1 MKISWRLLYFYAVS
15 VIMGA
20 MVGLMG
26 AVFQLSVTWGSSFK
40 FHIIHSLGAWLP
52 PWLGL
57 GLWCGV
63 CVLFAAWLVYRFAP
77 EASGS
82 GVQEIEG
89 ALLGKRPVFWRRLIP
104 VKFIGGFFALSA
116 GMVLGREG
124 PTIQMGG
131 NIGEMFGEWF
141 NITREKRDFLIG
153 AGAASGLA
161 AAFNAPLAGIIFV
174 LEEMREHFK
183 FSFSSIG
190 AVGFACVSATIVLRL
205 LMGQQA
211 EIPMKVFDHPDLL
224 TLWLFLIFGIF
235 VGAIGVLFNVV
246 IVTVID
252 TVALI
257 KYKGRFVYALI
268 IGFLV
273 GLLGYYFPQ
282 VVGGGYALVDQAM
295 TLHLS
300 AHLLVFLI
308 FARFVTTIMCYSTGV
323 PGGIFAPILAIG
335 TLSGLVF
342 GNIALSF
349 PHYQQ
354 MDVSVGMFAV
364 AGMGALFAASI
375 RAPMTGIILIVE
387 MTQNYRLILPSMIT
401 CLMATTI
408 AQLAKNLPI
417 YEQLLE
423 RTLRTNVIEDP
434 DVKSETL

>member
-1 MKISWRLLYFYAVS
+1 MKINWRLLSFYALSIV
-15 VIMGA
+15 MGA
-20 MVGLMG
+20 MVGLIG
-26 AVFQLSVTWGSSFK
+26 ALFQLSVTWGAMFKLQVVHSFAQ
-40 FHIIHSLGAWLP
+40 IIP

-57 GLWCGV
+57 MTWCGLSV
-63 CVLFAAWLVYRFAP
+63 FFAAWLVYRFSP
-77 EASGS
+77 EAAGS

-89 ALLGKRPVFWRRLIP
+89 ALLGKRPVFWRRLLP

-141 NITREKRDFLIG
+141 KIPRDKRDFLIG

-161 AAFNAPLAGIIFV
+161 AAFNAPLAGIVFV

-183 FSFSSIG
+183 FSFLSIG
-190 AVGFACVSATIVLRL
+190 SVGFACVSATIVLRL
-205 LMGQQA
+205 IFGQQA

-224 TLWLFLIFGIF
+224 TLWLFLVFGVFIGC
-235 VGAIGVLFNVV
+235 VGVLFNIA

-252 TVALI
+252 TISFI
-257 KYKGRFVYALI
+257 KHRARFLYALI
-268 IGFLV
+268 IGALV
-273 GLLGYYFPQ
+273 GLLGYFYPD

-295 TLHLS
+295 TLKLS
-300 AHLLVFLI
+300 THMLFFLI
-308 FARFVTTIMCYSTGV
+308 FARFVTTIMSYSTGV

-335 TLSGLVF
+335 TLSGLAF
-342 GNIALSF
+342 GSVALTF
-349 PHYQQ
+349 PGYQQ
-354 MDVSVGMFAV
+354 MDISAGMFAV

-423 RTLRTNVIEDP
+423 RTLRNNVIQEN
-434 DVKSETL
+434 